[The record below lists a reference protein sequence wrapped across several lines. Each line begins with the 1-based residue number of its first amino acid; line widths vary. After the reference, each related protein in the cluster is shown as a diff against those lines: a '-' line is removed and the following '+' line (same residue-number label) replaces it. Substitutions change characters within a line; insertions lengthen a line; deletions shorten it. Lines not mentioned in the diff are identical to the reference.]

1 MEESSPLEWN
11 GVWMKNERC
20 RMIETKDVDA
30 QVDDLII
37 NDNNIII
44 IRKKSCQD
52 ANIPNDSVYCKI
64 NVQTP
69 WQDCFTIEAVS
80 ESNVNE

>member
-1 MEESSPLEWN
+1 
-11 GVWMKNERC
+11 MKNERC

-52 ANIPNDSVYCKI
+52 ANIPNDSVYRKI

-69 WQDCFTIEAVS
+69 
-80 ESNVNE
+80 

>member
-1 MEESSPLEWN
+1 MT
-11 GVWMKNERC
+11 
-20 RMIETKDVDA
+20 ETKDDDA
-30 QVDDLII
+30 QIEDLKI

-52 ANIPNDSVYCKI
+52 ANIPNDSLYRKI

-69 WQDCFTIEAVS
+69 WQVFFFYWSGIGI
-80 ESNVNE
+80 